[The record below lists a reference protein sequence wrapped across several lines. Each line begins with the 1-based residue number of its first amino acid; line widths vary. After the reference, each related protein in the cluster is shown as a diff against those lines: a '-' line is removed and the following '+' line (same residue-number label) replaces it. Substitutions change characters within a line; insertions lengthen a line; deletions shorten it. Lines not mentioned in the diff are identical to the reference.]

1 MPEENWPNW
10 ATLWIPALAK
20 AGPESRD
27 SSLKNRVFQNA
38 IALMPGSLS
47 PQGGWVWRRIC
58 PVSAEQ
64 EIRRRILDSGPIT
77 FAEFMEVALFWPDGG
92 YYTGSDPIGASGDYY
107 TSPLAHPAF
116 GALLAVQLFQMWQLL
131 GCPHPFTVVEQ
142 GAGSGQ
148 LCRDITV
155 YAAHLPEGFRDAL
168 RYLCLDLRPVA
179 HAVPSPQGDT
189 GPSVAQVVASGVPL
203 RGVTGCFL
211 SNEFLDAFPV
221 HRITR
226 NEGELREIFVA
237 LEGGEL
243 VEIQDGPSTPALAAR
258 LESLGVE
265 LAEGQTVEINLGLE
279 GWAEDLA
286 AALDAG
292 FVLSIDYGHR
302 AEELYSAERRLRG
315 SLTTFY
321 RHVQTDS
328 PLTRVGHQD
337 MTSQVDFTSV
347 VNAGRRAG
355 LEPVGFTVQGQF
367 LRNLG
372 LGHFQRQLP
381 ILGLSPMEIQANRA
395 GMVDLGRPGGL
406 GNFKALVLG
415 KNVGTPRLWGFQPRA
430 EPTTPLPGLPVP
442 LLTSQH
448 LSLLSGR
455 YPQQEISF
463 ELQDL
468 WNLGDGLPEPG
479 SR

>member
-1 MPEENWPNW
+1 MPEESWPNW

-38 IALMPGSLS
+38 IALTPGALS
-47 PQGGWVWRRIC
+47 PQGGRVWRRIC
-58 PVSAEQ
+58 LVSAEQ
-64 EIRRRILDSGPIT
+64 EIRRRILDGGPIT

-92 YYTGSDPIGASGDYY
+92 YYTGSDPVGASGDYY

-142 GAGSGQ
+142 GAGSGR
-148 LCRDITV
+148 LCRDVTG
-155 YAAHLPEGFRDAL
+155 YADHLTEGFRDAL

-203 RGVTGCFL
+203 RGVTGCLL

-226 NEGELREIFVA
+226 NERELREIFVA

-243 VEIQDGPSTPALAAR
+243 VEILDAPSTPALAGR
-258 LESLGVE
+258 LEGLGIG

-279 GWAEDLA
+279 GWTEELG

-292 FVLSIDYGHR
+292 FVLFIDYGHR
-302 AEELYSAERRLRG
+302 AEELYSAEVRPRG

-328 PLTRVGHQD
+328 PLTRIGRQD
-337 MTSQVDFTSV
+337 ITAQVDFTSV
-347 VNAGRRAG
+347 VNAGRLVG

-381 ILGLSPMEIQANRA
+381 TLGLPRTAVQANRA

-406 GNFKALVLG
+406 GDFKVLALG
-415 KNVGTPRLWGFQPRA
+415 KNVDAPRLWGFESRA
-430 EPTTPLPGLPVP
+430 APALPLPDLPVP
-442 LLTSQH
+442 LLTDRH
-448 LSLLSGR
+448 ISLPTGWPPR
-455 YPQQEISF
+455 EEQEF
-463 ELQDL
+463 EMELEWL
-468 WNLGDGLPEPG
+468 WTGPEG
-479 SR
+479 